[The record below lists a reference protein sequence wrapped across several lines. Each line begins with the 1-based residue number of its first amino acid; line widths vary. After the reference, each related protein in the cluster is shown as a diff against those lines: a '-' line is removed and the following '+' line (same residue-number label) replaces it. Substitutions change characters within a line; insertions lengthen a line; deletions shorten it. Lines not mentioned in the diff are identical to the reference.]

1 MAECSAM
8 RESFPLLLT
17 ESLDARSR
25 ELTHQHIESC
35 SECGAEWLATKE
47 TWRLMEAL
55 PELTP
60 PPRMRQRFLAEIGVE
75 EKPVESNILSFPK
88 RTWARW
94 LSQAA
99 AVVIVAGG
107 SYLYGH
113 RTQPVRL
120 APQQATLNSIQP
132 VSIAES
138 RVVKSSALSPNI
150 EGRPDI
156 ENVQFIDT
164 NPNDDEVSLSF
175 DITQHMTVTGN
186 RSDKSMV
193 QLMAYVMQN
202 EDKAQPSTTRAID
215 IVKQTYANS
224 HQPEP
229 EIAGAV
235 ARVLRNDEHEG
246 VRIKAVDTLKT
257 LPTAT
262 SETREALI
270 AALKND
276 PNPAVRIKAVDA
288 LAKIA
293 ASGQLDQA
301 AVDTLRQKAMQDDE
315 NLYVRTK
322 AAEALKKLNP

>member
-8 RESFPLLLT
+8 REGFPLLLT
-17 ESLDARSR
+17 ESLDAHER

-35 SECGAEWLATKE
+35 DECTAEWLAMKE
-47 TWRLMEAL
+47 AWRLMEAL

-75 EKPVESNILSFPK
+75 EKKATNVVPFQK
-88 RTWARW
+88 RTWVRW
-94 LSQAA
+94 MSQAA
-99 AVVIVAGG
+99 AVVILAGG
-107 SYLYGH
+107 SYLFGH
-113 RTQPVRL
+113 RSQTVKV
-120 APQQATLNSIQP
+120 APQQVTLNSIQP
-132 VSIAES
+132 VSLAET
-138 RVVKSSALSPNI
+138 RVLNSSALSPNI

-164 NPNDDEVSLSF
+164 NPNDDQVSLAF
-175 DITQHMTVTGN
+175 DLTQHMTVTGR

-193 QLMAYVMQN
+193 QLMAYVMEN
-202 EDKAQPSTTRAID
+202 EDKTQPSATRAID

-229 EIAGAV
+229 VIAGAV
-235 ARVLRNDEHEG
+235 AKVLRNDEHEG
-246 VRIKAVDTLKT
+246 VRIKAIDTLKT
-257 LPTAT
+257 LPAAT

-288 LAKIA
+288 LARIA

-301 AVDTLRQKAMQDDE
+301 AVDTLRQKAMQADE

-322 AAEALKKLNP
+322 AAEALKQLNP